1 MPCITVLQVCRGM
14 LAPVEEFSF
23 ISKIKPVRIS
33 ISPAPQKIFLNTIN
47 SNINKERET
56 LLDLTAL
63 LDFLW
68 SIPKSQFFRM
78 CVHEEKVVIVILTNR
93 F

>member
-23 ISKIKPVRIS
+23 ISKIKTVRIS

>member
-23 ISKIKPVRIS
+23 ISKIKTVRIS

-47 SNINKERET
+47 SNINKE
-56 LLDLTAL
+56 
-63 LDFLW
+63 
-68 SIPKSQFFRM
+68 
-78 CVHEEKVVIVILTNR
+78 
-93 F
+93 

>member
-23 ISKIKPVRIS
+23 ISKIKTVRIS

-68 SIPKSQFFRM
+68 SIPSHSFSE
-78 CVHEEKVVIVILTNR
+78 CVYKKKKL
-93 F
+93 